1 MKKEDALKL
10 GILLA
15 RGPETPDARW
25 ALDLARAAA
34 RRGWPVEVFFM
45 NDGVE
50 FLRGPE
56 SDRSSLDGIRM
67 TVCTQSVVER
77 DLPTDDPDVDY
88 AGQVQLGRLMG
99 RSDRF
104 LSFA

>member
-1 MKKEDALKL
+1 MALEDAPRL

-15 RGPETPDARW
+15 RGPETRDARW
-25 ALDLARAAA
+25 AFGLARSAA
-34 RRGWPVEVFFM
+34 RRGWPVDMFLM

-50 FLRGPE
+50 FLRTPE
-56 SDRSSLDGIRM
+56 ANRAGLDGVGLM
-67 TVCTQSVVER
+67 ACTQSIVER
-77 DLPTDDPDVDY
+77 DLRTDDPDVDY

-104 LSFA
+104 ISFA